1 MRVPRTGSLAPL
13 IMACALTVGSAAIVA
28 EPPKPPPLT
37 ARLVT
42 LNKSAPLAELL
53 AEVSRQTGLSVEAA
67 DGSAKATAAFDRIP
81 FWEAVEKLAGQTG
94 HRVTVDGNKVKL
106 LKLPAGV
113 KPPPAAVDGPFR
125 AVVKRVTA
133 RKDFETGGAEYEVQ
147 LDVMWEPRFPVFL
160 VDTDLR
166 VTAATAGGQK
176 PTAEPPSGRVL
187 PVGYT
192 HPATVRLKGVPRS
205 AGKIDSLSGTFRV
218 TAADHRLSVEF
229 KDLTGDKPVSQTVE
243 GVAVTLKPVRRLEK
257 RVEFGFE
264 LEYPPGHP
272 EFESFQLWAG
282 GNRLRL
288 TAPDNRTAYEP
299 TDYSA
304 DETGRRVRAEY
315 SFSGPNGQPFTLPD
329 LKGWR
334 AVYDTPCPMVERT
347 VTLTFKDIELP

>member
-13 IMACALTVGSAAIVA
+13 IMAVALLVGSAATA
-28 EPPKPPPLT
+28 DPPKPPPIT
-37 ARLVT
+37 AKLVT
-42 LNKSAPLAELL
+42 LNKSGPLAELL
-53 AEVSRQTGLSVEAA
+53 AEVSRQTGLAVEAA
-67 DGSAKATAAFDRIP
+67 DGAAKATAAFDRTP
-81 FWEAVEKLAGQTG
+81 FWAAVEQLAAGTG
-94 HRVTVDGNKVKL
+94 HRVAVDGSKVKL
-106 LKLPAGV
+106 VKLASGV
-113 KPPPAAVDGPFR
+113 KPPPSATDGPFR
-125 AVVKRVTA
+125 AVVKKVIA
-133 RKDFETGGAEYEVQ
+133 RKDFETGGVEYEVQ
-147 LDVMWEPRFPVFL
+147 LDVLWEPRFPVFL
-160 VDTDLR
+160 IDTDLR
-166 VTAATAGGQK
+166 VTAAAAGGQK
-176 PTAEPPSGRVL
+176 PTADSPTGRVL

-192 HPATVRLKGVPRS
+192 HPATVRLKGVPRT

-229 KDLTGDKPVSQTVE
+229 KDLTGDKPVTQSAE

-288 TAPDNRTAYEP
+288 IAPDNRTTYEP
-299 TDYSA
+299 ADYSA
-304 DETGRRVRAEY
+304 DENGRRVRAEY